1 MRTTIDQ
8 IKPAI
13 KGNVISYKPCY
24 FTKEIDEYKI
34 LRHALYSHDQGT
46 LERKCRIEGIDR
58 IPFVTM

>member
-8 IKPAI
+8 IKPAL

-24 FTKEIDEYKI
+24 FPKEIDEYKI

-46 LERKCRIEGIDR
+46 LERKCRY
-58 IPFVTM
+58 